1 VIASLYIGN
10 VILLILNLPL
20 IAIWVQVLRIPWGIL
35 FAFIL
40 AIMVIG
46 SYSSNNAE
54 FDVWLMIG
62 FGVLGY
68 ALRKLDFPLAPVL
81 LTFILTPMM
90 ERSLF
95 RSLVMSQG
103 DVTIL
108 VTRPISLTF
117 LVLAL
122 LILLSFS
129 WRAMRPVRAAKPVD

>member
-1 VIASLYIGN
+1 
-10 VILLILNLPL
+10 
-20 IAIWVQVLRIPWGIL
+20 
-35 FAFIL
+35 
-40 AIMVIG
+40 
-46 SYSSNNAE
+46 
-54 FDVWLMIG
+54 
-62 FGVLGY
+62 
-68 ALRKLDFPLAPVL
+68 
-81 LTFILTPMM
+81 MM

-129 WRAMRPVRAAKPVD
+129 WRAIRPVRAAKPVD